1 MSMHTIYVLMK
12 AGEVRDMAPSLAA
25 GQALEFFKNA
35 YIWNGQ
41 TGQVYACHMSDS
53 AAQEVREAFYNNKPG
68 TLKQTPA
75 STLIKRY
82 SSYMNHCADVM

>member
-12 AGEVRDMAPSLAA
+12 DGEVRDMAPSLAA
-25 GQALEFFKNA
+25 DAALEFFKNA

-53 AAQEVREAFYNNKPG
+53 AAQEVRATFFDPPSKGKP
-68 TLKQTPA
+68 TA
-75 STLIKRY
+75 ATLIKRY
-82 SSYMNHCADVM
+82 SSYMNHCADVT

>member
-12 AGEVRDMAPSLAA
+12 DGEVRDMAPSLAA

-53 AAQEVREAFYNNKPG
+53 AAQ
-68 TLKQTPA
+68 
-75 STLIKRY
+75 
-82 SSYMNHCADVM
+82 